1 MKKARGKKKKAKVRD
16 KTGSAKLW
24 GGGYAA
30 RTSAVVEKF
39 TESVSFDKRLA
50 PFDIRGSIAH
60 AEMLGKQKIIPLP
73 DAQKIVKG
81 LKDILQEIEDGEFS
95 WNESLEDVHMNIESA
110 LTRKIGDAGARVH
123 TARSRNDQVATA
135 FKLYCADAAEKALKR
150 VEGLVHA
157 LARVISIYGEKIMP
171 GYTHLQQAQ
180 PVRFRTH
187 FGAYREMF
195 VRDMKRFLAAR
206 LEALFI
212 CPLGS
217 GALAGSTLP
226 IDRAFTARKLGFA
239 HPSRN
244 PMDSVADRD
253 FALELLFA
261 ASLFQVHL
269 SRLAE
274 DLIIFSSKEFGFIQL
289 ADSVT
294 TGSSLMPQKKNPDV
308 CELTRGKTGRVVG
321 NLVALLTTMKG
332 LPMTYNRDMQEDK
345 EPVFDSI
352 DTILAASE
360 AMALAVETMQF
371 NSERAEKAIDP
382 SMLATDLAEHLVEQG
397 VPFRHAHEIVAR
409 LVHSG
414 ADLAASD
421 DESLAKV
428 HPSLKNSRS
437 RLDPHEAARRRKL

>member
-345 EPVFDSI
+345 EPIFDAI
-352 DTILAASE
+352 DT
-360 AMALAVETMQF
+360 T
-371 NSERAEKAIDP
+371 RAC
-382 SMLATDLAEHLVEQG
+382 LDLLT
-397 VPFRHAHEIVAR
+397 R
-409 LVHSG
+409 LVPGIRFRG
-414 ADLAASD
+414 ARMA
-421 DESLAKV
+421 
-428 HPSLKNSRS
+428 
-437 RLDPHEAARRRKL
+437 